1 MKILSRLFIAIPV
14 LLVFLASC
22 GKDDEA
28 VSLMS
33 VSGNPGEVIV
43 VTTKAQWNGETGKTI
58 RAHFEKPVYG
68 MPQEEPLFNV
78 VRTNT
83 SDFERVFKTF
93 RNVVVIEIDTN
104 RFSKGQVTYHK
115 DVWAKGQLVI
125 KVVASS
131 RDELIELFNANAERM
146 IYTIQTKEFA
156 RLYASYRR
164 KPNKEIKKKL
174 KELLKVD
181 VTVPSVAFLA
191 TSDTSHAWIRIER
204 EKLKGGYQHE
214 ISQGLIIYKYPYT
227 AKQQFLDSN
236 LFAIRDSILKAYIPG
251 PSDGSYMTT
260 EYRYEPPITEEM
272 NFRGHF
278 AKEIHG
284 LWRVENDFMGGPMVS
299 FFVLNEDEG
308 MIYSIS
314 GYTFAPQFNK
324 REYYREVEAMAR
336 GVKFT
341 IGAKSVKVAM

>member
-1 MKILSRLFIAIPV
+1 MKIFKRILVVLPV
-14 LLVFLASC
+14 LILFLASC
-22 GKDDEA
+22 GDDDEA
-28 VSLMS
+28 KMLMT

-43 VTTKAQWNGETGKTI
+43 VTTKAQWKGETGKTI
-58 RAHFEKPVYG
+58 RSHFEKPVYG

-78 VRTNT
+78 VRTNN

-93 RNVVVIEIDTN
+93 RNVVVIQIDTN
-104 RFSKGQVTYHK
+104 RFSNGQVTYHK
-115 DVWAKGQLVI
+115 NVWAKGQLVI

-131 RDELIELFNANAERM
+131 RDELIEIFNENADHM
-146 IYTIQTKEFA
+146 IYAIQTKEFN
-156 RLYASYRR
+156 RLIATYKR
-164 KPNKEIKKKL
+164 KPNKKIN
-174 KELLKVD
+174 KELKALLKLN
-181 VTVPSVAFLA
+181 VTVPKEAFLA
-191 TSDTSHAWIRIER
+191 TSDSSHAWIRLER

-214 ISQGLIIYKYPYT
+214 IGQGLVIYKYPYT

-236 LFAIRDSILKAYIPG
+236 LFAIRDSILKAFIPG

-260 EYRYEPPITEEM
+260 EYRYEPPITKEI
-272 NFRGHF
+272 NFEGHF

-284 LWRVENDFMGGPMVS
+284 LWRVEHDFMGGPMVS

-336 GVKFT
+336 GVRF
-341 IGAKSVKVAM
+341 VK

>member
-1 MKILSRLFIAIPV
+1 MKTLSRFFYVIPV
-14 LLVFLASC
+14 LLVFLVSC

-33 VSGNPGEVIV
+33 VSGNPGEVILV
-43 VTTKAQWNGETGKTI
+43 ATKAQWNGEIGKTI
-58 RAHFEKPVYG
+58 RVHFEKPVYG
-68 MPQEEPLFNV
+68 MPQVEPLFNV
-78 VRTNT
+78 VRTNN

-104 RFSKGQVTYHK
+104 RYSKGEVTQHK

-131 RDELIELFNANAERM
+131 RDELIELFNANAEHM
-146 IYTIQTKEFA
+146 IYAIQTKEFG
-156 RLYASYRR
+156 RLIASYKR
-164 KPNKEIKKKL
+164 KSNKEINKEL
-174 KELLKVD
+174 KDLLKVD
-181 VTVPSVAFLA
+181 VTVPSVSFLA
-191 TSDTSHAWIRIER
+191 TSDSSHAWIRIER

-214 ISQGLIIYKYPYT
+214 IGQGLIVYKYPYT

-236 LFAIRDSILKAYIPG
+236 LFVKRDSILKAYIPG
-251 PSDGSYMTT
+251 PSDGSFMTT
-260 EYRYEPPITEEM
+260 EYRYEPPITEEI

-308 MIYSIS
+308 MIYFIS

-336 GVKFT
+336 AVRF
-341 IGAKSVKVAM
+341 VD